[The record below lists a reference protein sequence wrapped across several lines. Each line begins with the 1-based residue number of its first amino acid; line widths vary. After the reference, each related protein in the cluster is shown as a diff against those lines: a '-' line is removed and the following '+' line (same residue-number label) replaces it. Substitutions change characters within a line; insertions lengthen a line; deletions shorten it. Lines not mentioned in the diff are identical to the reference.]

1 MTENWKAEW
10 RRIRAR
16 PLPKR
21 FGVGGAY
28 AMVAGRSLAA
38 LPPFPA
44 PPESLFPLELAAPR
58 PRLPKTKHGD
68 RRFKAAL
75 TLLEAAELE
84 HHGRLGAFPR
94 SLGIGPSQSPR
105 HHPTLAEARARRRDQ
120 YPGALAMPTAVRRWP
135 AREAQ
140 CCCPIGAWWIRTVT
154 PP

>member
-68 RRFKAAL
+68 RRFKAAR
-75 TLLEAAELE
+75 EAMHNLAEL
-84 HHGRLGAFPR
+84 HGMPVENLLTPDYLRRLMWEPPATRDPA
-94 SLGIGPSQSPR
+94 S
-105 HHPTLAEARARRRDQ
+105 LAEAVRAQLAHLGARQWQVDQ
-120 YPGALAMPTAVRRWP
+120 VAGALT
-135 AREAQ
+135 
-140 CCCPIGAWWIRTVT
+140 GAILAADAG
-154 PP
+154 